1 MVSLQPV
8 SEFRSET
15 GIFYSV
21 VSQKQIL
28 KYLLTNIKICV
39 IIIASDVLF
48 FRKNVTITD
57 VLEETYHFWQ
67 NLNGMNDDVA
77 EPLHTI
83 LNEIDAKEYL
93 LRIASDYS
101 IPRRETESTRK
112 HLERY
117 KKQLAEI
124 RKG

>member
-1 MVSLQPV
+1 MGAIILRG
-8 SEFRSET
+8 SEEVERHLDKMNASA
-15 GIFYSV
+15 S
-21 VSQKQIL
+21 
-28 KYLLTNIKICV
+28 
-39 IIIASDVLF
+39 IAGDVLF

-77 EPLHTI
+77 EPLRTI

-117 KKQLAEI
+117 KKQLDEI

>member
-1 MVSLQPV
+1 
-8 SEFRSET
+8 
-15 GIFYSV
+15 
-21 VSQKQIL
+21 
-28 KYLLTNIKICV
+28 
-39 IIIASDVLF
+39 
-48 FRKNVTITD
+48 
-57 VLEETYHFWQ
+57 
-67 NLNGMNDDVA
+67 MNDDVA
-77 EPLHTI
+77 EPLRTI

-117 KKQLAEI
+117 KKQLDEI